1 MIAETSAAISTQPC
15 VFDDIKNKNCN
26 IAIWRRQLS
35 FDADILLINNP
46 KSFRTIVRFDKCR
59 SLLQSAVVQA
69 GYIEGAAL
77 TNLINDISDLCK
89 IFQPFA
95 CTQEIELR
103 LEVIDGDAC
112 RKFHSDF
119 VTLGLISTYSG
130 PGTQWLDSGDD
141 QAGEEIEP
149 NSIHEMAP
157 GEVGL
162 FKGRLATND
171 PVIHRSP
178 PIKGTGKKRLVL
190 VLNPYEG
197 TDY

>member
-1 MIAETSAAISTQPC
+1 MIAETSATISTLPR
-15 VFDDIKNKNCN
+15 VFKDIKNKNCN

-35 FDADILLINNP
+35 FDADILLISDP
-46 KSFRTIVRFDKCR
+46 KSFRTVVRVDECH

-77 TNLINDISDLCK
+77 TNLVNDISNLCK
-89 IFQPFA
+89 IFQPFV

-119 VTLGLISTYSG
+119 VTLRLISTYSG
-130 PGTQWLDSGDD
+130 PGTQWLDSGGN
-141 QAGEEIEP
+141 QTGEGVEP
-149 NSIHEMAP
+149 NSINEMAP

-162 FKGRLATND
+162 FKGRLTTND

-197 TDY
+197 TD